1 MDSSISNT
9 VGAAVALQ
17 QYNADQSAQMALLRQ
32 SLDTQAS
39 QVVQLME
46 SVGDGPKLASVGSI
60 GTQLNTY
67 A

>member
-1 MDSSISNT
+1 MDLSINNT

-17 QYNADQSAQMALLRQ
+17 QYNADQSAQMSLLRQ
-32 SLDTQAS
+32 SLDTQGA
-39 QVVQLME
+39 QIAQLME
-46 SVGDGPKLASVGSI
+46 SVGDAPKLASVGSV